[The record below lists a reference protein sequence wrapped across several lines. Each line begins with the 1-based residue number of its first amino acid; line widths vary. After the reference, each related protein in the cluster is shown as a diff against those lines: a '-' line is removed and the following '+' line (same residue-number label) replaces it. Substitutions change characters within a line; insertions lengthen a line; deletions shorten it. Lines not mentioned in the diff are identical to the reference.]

1 MPITLLVCTRTSI
14 QTENIIGMKVEEK
27 ISSRLSQLGYVPQT
41 AAIAFDIFLKS
52 LKPDETILY
61 FLEGSIKNT
70 LGFVVATD
78 MRVYYVGIDK
88 HAHPFME
95 SILYKDISNISVR
108 ESFLPS
114 TEITVHTKS
123 KFNDIKVKGCDSH
136 SAREYK
142 ELIDLLTNKPKD

>member
-1 MPITLLVCTRTSI
+1 
-14 QTENIIGMKVEEK
+14 MKVEEK

-70 LGFVVATD
+70 LGFIVATD
-78 MRVYYVGIDK
+78 QRVYYVGIDK
-88 HAHPFME
+88 HRNPFIE
-95 SILYKDISNISVR
+95 SIKYDDISGISVR

-114 TEITVHTKS
+114 TEIIVHTNS
-123 KFNDIKVKGCDSH
+123 KFKDIKVKGCDSH
-136 SAREYK
+136 SAAEYK
-142 ELIDLLTNKPKD
+142 ELIDLLTKKPID